1 MTSHAVL
8 PLSFISKLRYE
19 EPCPWRVEILNET
32 VAAEIAGL
40 PADMQARFLRL
51 AERVASAGLESLSEP
66 HVKHLEGK
74 LWELRLTGRDGIARA
89 LYVTAIGRRVVVVRT
104 FVKKTQKRRALR
116 STRAAASKGD
126 HMTIPFEK
134 LKARLLAN
142 PRVKAEYDA
151 LAPEFE
157 IAAELLRAR
166 LRAGL
171 SQAELAARMGTSQ
184 STIARLESGQ
194 TLPSTKTLLRYA
206 EATGSRFHVRLSAA

>member
-1 MTSHAVL
+1 
-8 PLSFISKLRYE
+8 
-19 EPCPWRVEILNET
+19 
-32 VAAEIAGL
+32 
-40 PADMQARFLRL
+40 MQARFLRL
-51 AERVASAGLESLSEP
+51 SERIGQAGLESLGEP

-89 LYVTAIGRRVVVVRT
+89 LYVTAIGRRVVVVRA
-104 FVKKTQKRRALR
+104 FVKKTQRTPARRDPACT
-116 STRAAASKGD
+116 SASKGD

-142 PRVKAEYDA
+142 PKVKVEYEA

-157 IAAELLRAR
+157 ISAELVKAR